1 MWPGVTELLDRL
13 QNTSSSNLSASRNSK
28 VSLSHR
34 MDLSPLQLH
43 DEAASQRSSTGL
55 AATFGGL
62 SPPLPSHRQSIDQP
76 RRHKNDKHHHHTSCD
91 SSLNPTMG
99 SCSGGVPTSQASLPL
114 LAGMMASRKELFTEL
129 AIPSTQSMNGQQ
141 QGQGTSSS
149 LVDAAQPP
157 TPQGRVGTASRA
169 LSPRALSTLGSL
181 GPSGPVAGLLGTSP
195 SGKDLPNAAL
205 RGGFL
210 SESISLVESSVSSI
224 SRSALR
230 LHRGRVRDRLPSDR
244 EDSSG
249 MDGGRNDVPSQVQLP
264 LITRSL
270 TSACASLQGRQLPT
284 TLQELEGSSAGV
296 ELPTLSC
303 TFSLNSM
310 PHEDE
315 GPCLAPALKIVLE
328 ASAAVGQPPRPLHPA
343 DLPQSRDERCDVDSI
358 KPSSS
363 FALVQS
369 AGRATVM
376 DMGSD
381 DDAKTR
387 EHRPTPIE
395 ISDRGG
401 GTSMLA
407 TAPVSLT
414 VEASPLTLAGGLTGQ
429 SSSQNSTGMAQ
440 TTCASTPAS
449 PFARNAA
456 VTPIA
461 NSGFSRL
468 DTAVL
473 GGGDYVQEATRP
485 PTGERSSGPK
495 HGSLQSLDHDN
506 YTTAA
511 RGATGQQRPS
521 DSIENDDAAHQ
532 KRAKRRLKKTRKK
545 GKAKRQKNDEA
556 VAEGESGV
564 AFDAL
569 KAVAVAHRS
578 ASALA
583 RKRQRKRQLK
593 QEKMK
598 EMSSEERRQYKAE
611 HQRRRAAK
619 KAMRSSAAA
628 ASPHLERGDHGDWSG
643 SRPHHSSDP
652 SASFSPAPVPAAGA
666 VKHHPPLSSSPEL
679 PQPLAP
685 VTAASADPAAKMT
698 SSHARQSSTKSEV
711 EQSVPNLVDRCSS
724 EDLAATLSP
733 QVLASTCSATTN
745 ALADGSSSSLKALQ
759 GRRCTSASG
768 GGAPVV
774 PSTTHPFKS
783 MSSTPAPFRRRF
795 FTDIAGRQ
803 QHQGGA
809 NSFLHESS
817 STPANV
823 SGLEGQLQ
831 ARKAD
836 AEGFGVERDAT
847 LGANGGSADN
857 YDANE
862 SRGPPRRQPM
872 DESGAVVGVVP
883 EGAPMSDGSAL
894 SLAPHL
900 PAAAAGSG
908 TAAILE
914 LKQQQ
919 GVQQR
924 HRLPSLAAGS
934 SSLTAV
940 FVSVANA
947 NGDVAS
953 ADASNVSLMTAS
965 ASECG
970 ADHCQGSSLPLR
982 PDAEASQSVEPGLN
996 QSPTGDAL
1004 TGAVTKGTAA
1014 ISVTSMSY
1022 CSAYSR
1028 SHTNDGVPEAVEPVA
1043 KGAGGAEGCGA
1054 GQNALTPVA
1063 AVSAAVAAAR
1073 KARQSPSSSC
1083 SSLRSRSSDDES
1095 ADGST
1100 GYSYSSYSSSGSLV
1114 PEVLQLVGGCTV
1126 PPPVAAFSDLKYRCS
1141 CVPQLHS
1148 YAEPAIIHEWNLTE
1162 GCWGSVETSV
1172 VLSPQPFSKGNMRAS
1187 YYMIDMRRLNCL
1199 LVAKRYLRSTVKD
1212 DQYFDD
1218 VSMHSIAGHWAR
1230 VFNTMQPPKEVR
1242 FVPAAVL
1249 ILPKR
1254 NPPLILAMEPQL
1266 TGKFVKYNNNCGYV
1280 RRKARWTPQAFSH
1293 FTYHASDHELMVVDI
1308 QGVDDYYT
1316 DPQILSSDGEGYGRG
1331 NLGEEGIRRFLES
1344 HKCNEVCRAVGLPP
1358 LQRNAKGAVIA
1369 PLASPGSGRSSA
1381 GPGTP
1386 AAKDRLNTAIPCA
1399 PGLKEERLPP
1409 KAFMHARRAS
1419 SGNTPGH
1426 EHNGVQLGS
1435 RQPSEGALKLSPAPP
1450 PRQTLHTGSRPS
1462 SPSPLA
1468 AAPSALTP
1476 GPLPHRVGPVQNGGV
1491 KYVRYPRQA
1500 LVRPQSQY
1508 FVSTVA
1514 GGLMSVPQQGS
1525 GVPNGCGNGS
1535 FFSALQ
1541 SYPPASEQSGGKVG
1555 GSPTSGSAGAPSG
1568 MAGVGHASAS
1578 PPPQGSVMVAVPLLR
1593 PPAGGRPGYA
1603 GAQSSVS
1610 PEGFHLLT
1618 APRSGENVGSL
1629 HQTPHVRPSGTIN
1642 LGGGVPNFY
1651 SHPPLTGAVGS
1662 PTGRCASHQ
1671 SSFAAVASAIQA
1683 TEEVAMAHRPRSRR
1697 QSFSRRPVFSAVEEM
1712 PKRSESRNHGHP
1724 HLH

>member
-1 MWPGVTELLDRL
+1 MWPDVTELVDSF
-13 QNTSSSNLSASRNSK
+13 QNASSSNLSASRSAN

-43 DEAASQRSSTGL
+43 DEAAPLRSSTGL

-62 SPPLPSHRQSIDQP
+62 SPSLPSQRQSIGQP
-76 RRHKNDKHHHHTSCD
+76 RRHNGDKLHHASRD
-91 SSLNPTMG
+91 SSPNSTIG

-129 AIPSTQSMNGQQ
+129 TVPSTQPMNGQP
-141 QGQGTSSS
+141 QGQGMSSS
-149 LVDAAQPP
+149 PVDAAQPP
-157 TPQGRVGTASRA
+157 ISQGGVGSASHA
-169 LSPRALSTLGSL
+169 LSPRELSTLESL
-181 GPSGPVAGLLGTSP
+181 SPSGPVAGLLVTSP
-195 SGKDLPNAAL
+195 PGKDLSNAAL

-230 LHRGRVRDRLPSDR
+230 LHRGRARDRLPSDR

-249 MDGGRNDVPSQVQLP
+249 KSGGRNDDVPSQVQLP

-270 TSACASLQGRQLPT
+270 TSNSASLQGRQLLT
-284 TLQELEGSSAGV
+284 ALQELEGSSAGIG
-296 ELPTLSC
+296 LPTLSC
-303 TFSLNSM
+303 SSSFTSM
-310 PHEDE
+310 HHEDE

-328 ASAAVGQPPRPLHPA
+328 ASVAVGQPPRPLHSVP
-343 DLPQSRDERCDVDSI
+343 LPEGRDECCDVNSI

-363 FALVQS
+363 SSLVQS
-369 AGRATVM
+369 ARRATTM
-376 DMGSD
+376 GMGSD
-381 DDAKTR
+381 DDAKTG
-387 EHRPTPIE
+387 EHQSTPIE
-395 ISDRGG
+395 ASDRGG
-401 GTSMLA
+401 GTSIFV
-407 TAPVSLT
+407 TAPVLLT
-414 VEASPLTLAGGLTGQ
+414 VEAAPLTLSGGLTGQ
-429 SSSQNSTGMAQ
+429 SSSGNSTGMGQ
-440 TTCASTPAS
+440 MTCASTAAS
-449 PFARNAA
+449 PLAKNAA
-456 VTPIA
+456 VTLIP
-461 NSGFSRL
+461 NSGFSSF

-473 GGGDYVQEATRP
+473 ENGDYAPEATRP

-521 DSIENDDAAHQ
+521 DSIENDDAVHQ
-532 KRAKRRLKKTRKK
+532 KRAKRRLRKTRKK
-545 GKAKRQKNDEA
+545 DKAKRQKNGET
-556 VAEGESGV
+556 VAEGENG
-564 AFDAL
+564 AAAEAL

-578 ASALA
+578 DSALA
-583 RKRQRKRQLK
+583 RKRERKRQLK
-593 QEKMK
+593 HEKMK

-619 KAMRSSAAA
+619 KAKRSSAAA
-628 ASPHLERGDHGDWSG
+628 VSPHLERGDHGDWSG
-643 SRPHHSSDP
+643 SRPHHGSDP
-652 SASFSPAPVPAAGA
+652 SALSPAPVPTAGA
-666 VKHHPPLSSSPEL
+666 VKQHPPLSSSPEP

-685 VTAASADPAAKMT
+685 VTAAAADPDAKTT

-711 EQSVPNLVDRCSS
+711 EQSFPSLVERSSLVDF
-724 EDLAATLSP
+724 AATLSP
-733 QVLASTCSATTN
+733 QVLASTCSALTN
-745 ALADGSSSSLKALQ
+745 AQVDGGGTLLKAL
-759 GRRCTSASG
+759 GVRRCTSASG
-768 GGAPVV
+768 RDVPVA
-774 PSTTHPFKS
+774 PSTALPSKL
-783 MSSTPAPFRRRF
+783 MPSTPAPFRRRF
-795 FTDIAGRQ
+795 FIDIAGRPRD
-803 QHQGGA
+803 QGDA
-809 NSFLHESS
+809 NSFLHVSS
-817 STPANV
+817 STPTNV
-823 SGLEGQLQ
+823 SDLEGQLH
-831 ARKAD
+831 AHEAD
-836 AEGFGVERDAT
+836 AEGCGVECDAT
-847 LGANGGSADN
+847 LEANDGGADN
-857 YDANE
+857 CDDE
-862 SRGPPRRQPM
+862 SRGPLRRQPM
-872 DESGAVVGVVP
+872 DESDSADGVIP
-883 EGAPMSDGSAL
+883 ERAPMSNEGAL
-894 SLAPHL
+894 SPAPHL

-919 GVQQR
+919 EVQQR
-924 HRLPSLAAGS
+924 HRLPSLAADT
-934 SSLTAV
+934 SLPAMLV
-940 FVSVANA
+940 PVANSD
-947 NGDVAS
+947 GAS
-953 ADASNVSLMTAS
+953 ADASEASLMTAS
-965 ASECG
+965 ASGRG

-982 PDAEASQSVEPGLN
+982 PGAETSQSVEPDLN
-996 QSPTGDAL
+996 QSRPGDAL
-1004 TGAVTKGTAA
+1004 TGPVTKGTAA
-1014 ISVTSMSY
+1014 ISATSMPC

-1028 SHTNDGVPEAVEPVA
+1028 SHTKDDVPAAVEPAVT
-1043 KGAGGAEGCGA
+1043 GAGGAEGCGA
-1054 GQNALTPVA
+1054 GQKALTSA
-1063 AVSAAVAAAR
+1063 AAASTAVAAAR
-1073 KARQSPSSSC
+1073 KARRSPSSSC

-1095 ADGST
+1095 ADGSS

-1126 PPPVAAFSDLKYRCS
+1126 PPPVAAFSDLKYRYS

-1172 VLSPQPFSKGNMRAS
+1172 VLSPQPFAKGNMRAS

-1199 LVAKRYLRSTVKD
+1199 LVAKRYLKSSVKD

-1230 VFNTMQPPKEVR
+1230 VFNMMRPPKEVR

-1316 DPQILSSDGEGYGRG
+1316 DPQILSADGEGYGRG

-1358 LQRNAKGAVIA
+1358 LQRNGKGAVIT

-1386 AAKDRLNTAIPCA
+1386 AAKDHLTTAIPCA
-1399 PGLKEERLPP
+1399 SGLKEERLPP
-1409 KAFMHARRAS
+1409 KAFMLARRAS
-1419 SGNTPGH
+1419 SGNTPGP

-1435 RQPSEGALKLSPAPP
+1435 RQPSETALMLSPVPP
-1450 PRQTLHTGSRPS
+1450 PRQTLRTGTRPS

-1476 GPLPHRVGPVQNGGV
+1476 GALPHRVGPVQNCGV
-1491 KYVRYPRQA
+1491 KYMRYPRQA
-1500 LVRPQSQY
+1500 LIRPQSQY

-1525 GVPNGCGNGS
+1525 SAPNGYSNGS
-1535 FFSALQ
+1535 SFSALQ
-1541 SYPPASEQSGGKVG
+1541 GYPPVSEQSGSKVG

-1568 MAGVGHASAS
+1568 MAGVGHGGASS
-1578 PPPQGSVMVAVPLLR
+1578 PPQGSVMVAVPLLR
-1593 PPAGGRPGYA
+1593 PPAGGRPGYT

-1618 APRSGENVGSL
+1618 APRSGENVGSF
-1629 HQTPHVRPSGTIN
+1629 HQAPHLRPGGTAN
-1642 LGGGVPNFY
+1642 LGGGMPNFY
-1651 SHPPLTGAVGS
+1651 PRPPVTGAVGS

-1671 SSFAAVASAIQA
+1671 SSFTAAAPTIQS
-1683 TEEVAMAHRPRSRR
+1683 TEEVTTTNRPRSHR

-1712 PKRSESRNHGHP
+1712 PKRSEPRYHGHP
-1724 HLH
+1724 HPH

>member
-1 MWPGVTELLDRL
+1 MWPEVAKLVDSL
-13 QNTSSSNLSASRNSK
+13 QNASSSNLSASRNAK

-43 DEAASQRSSTGL
+43 DEAAPLRRSTGV

-62 SPPLPSHRQSIDQP
+62 SPPLPSERQSIDQP
-76 RRHKNDKHHHHTSCD
+76 RRHKSDKHHHISRD
-91 SSLNPTMG
+91 SSPNPTIG
-99 SCSGGVPTSQASLPL
+99 SCSGDAPTSQASLPL

-141 QGQGTSSS
+141 QAQGMSSS
-149 LVDAAQPP
+149 PADAAQP
-157 TPQGRVGTASRA
+157 
-169 LSPRALSTLGSL
+169 L
-181 GPSGPVAGLLGTSP
+181 GPSGPVAGLLVTSP
-195 SGKDLPNAAL
+195 PGKDLSNAAL

-230 LHRGRVRDRLPSDR
+230 LHRGRARDRLPSDR

-249 MDGGRNDVPSQVQLP
+249 MGGGRNDDVPSQVQLP
-264 LITRSL
+264 PITRSM
-270 TSACASLQGRQLPT
+270 TSASASLRGRQFPT
-284 TLQELEGSSAGV
+284 ALQELEGSSAGIG
-296 ELPTLSC
+296 LPTLSC
-303 TFSLNSM
+303 SSSLNSM
-310 PHEDE
+310 RHEDE

-343 DLPQSRDERCDVDSI
+343 ALPRSSDERCDVDSI

-363 FALVQS
+363 FSLVQS
-369 AGRATVM
+369 ARRAIAM
-376 DMGSD
+376 GMGSD

-387 EHRPTPIE
+387 GHQPTPIE
-395 ISDRGG
+395 VSDRGD
-401 GTSMLA
+401 GTTMLA

-414 VEASPLTLAGGLTGQ
+414 VEAAPLTLTGGLTGQ
-429 SSSQNSTGMAQ
+429 SSSRNSTGMGQ
-440 TTCASTPAS
+440 TTCANTPAF
-449 PFARNAA
+449 PFEKNTA

-461 NSGFSRL
+461 NSGFSRF

-473 GGGDYVQEATRP
+473 ESGDYAPEATRP

-532 KRAKRRLKKTRKK
+532 KRAKRRLRKTRKK
-545 GKAKRQKNDEA
+545 GKAKRQKNGEA
-556 VAEGESGV
+556 VTEGENGV
-564 AFDAL
+564 AVDSL
-569 KAVAVAHRS
+569 KAAAVAHRS
-578 ASALA
+578 DSALA
-583 RKRQRKRQLK
+583 RKRERKRRLK
-593 QEKMK
+593 HEKMK

-628 ASPHLERGDHGDWSG
+628 ASPHLEHDNHGDWSG
-643 SRPHHSSDP
+643 SRPYHSSDP
-652 SASFSPAPVPAAGA
+652 SASFSPAPVPTAGA
-666 VKHHPPLSSSPEL
+666 VKQHPPLSSSPEL
-679 PQPLAP
+679 SQPLAP
-685 VTAASADPAAKMT
+685 VTAAAADPDAMMT

-711 EQSVPNLVDRCSS
+711 EQSVPSLVDRSS
-724 EDLAATLSP
+724 LEDLAATLSP
-733 QVLASTCSATTN
+733 QVLASTCSASTN
-745 ALADGSSSSLKALQ
+745 ALADGSSSLLKAFQ

-774 PSTTHPFKS
+774 PSTAYPSKL
-783 MSSTPAPFRRRF
+783 MSSTPVPFRRRL
-795 FTDIAGRQ
+795 FTDIAGRP
-803 QHQGGA
+803 QHQGGT
-809 NSFLHESS
+809 NSFLHVSS

-831 ARKAD
+831 VHNAD
-836 AEGFGVERDAT
+836 AEGFGMEHDAT
-847 LGANGGSADN
+847 LEASGGSADN
-857 YDANE
+857 YDDNE

-872 DESGAVVGVVP
+872 DESGSVVDVVP
-883 EGAPMSDGSAL
+883 ERALMPDGGAL
-894 SLAPHL
+894 SPSPHL

-919 GVQQR
+919 EVQQR
-924 HRLPSLAAGS
+924 YRLPSLAAGT
-934 SSLTAV
+934 SLAAML
-940 FVSVANA
+940 VSVANA
-947 NGDVAS
+947 NGDAAS
-953 ADASNVSLMTAS
+953 ADASEASLMTAS
-965 ASECG
+965 APGRG

-982 PDAEASQSVEPGLN
+982 PDVKTSQSVEPGLN

-1004 TGAVTKGTAA
+1004 TGAVTKGTGVMP
-1014 ISVTSMSY
+1014 VTSMSY

-1028 SHTNDGVPEAVEPVA
+1028 SHTRDGEPAAVEPAV

-1054 GQNALTPVA
+1054 GQKALTPAA
-1063 AVSAAVAAAR
+1063 AVSAAMAAAR
-1073 KARQSPSSSC
+1073 KARRSPSSSC

-1095 ADGST
+1095 ADGSS

-1126 PPPVAAFSDLKYRCS
+1126 PPPVAAFSDLKYRYS

-1148 YAEPAIIHEWNLTE
+1148 YAEPAIIHEWNLAE

-1172 VLSPQPFSKGNMRAS
+1172 VLNPQPFSKGNMRAS

-1199 LVAKRYLRSTVKD
+1199 LVAKRYLRSTVRD

-1230 VFNTMQPPKEVR
+1230 AFNMMHPPKEVR

-1249 ILPKR
+1249 VLPKR

-1293 FTYHASDHELMVVDI
+1293 FTYHASNHELMVVDI

-1344 HKCNEVCRAVGLPP
+1344 HRCNEVCRAVGLPP
-1358 LQRNAKGAVIA
+1358 LQRNAKGAVIT

-1386 AAKDRLNTAIPCA
+1386 AAKDRLNTAMPCA
-1399 PGLKEERLPP
+1399 SGLKEERLPP
-1409 KAFMHARRAS
+1409 KAFVLARRAS

-1435 RQPSEGALKLSPAPP
+1435 RQPSETNLMLSPAPP

-1476 GPLPHRVGPVQNGGV
+1476 GALPHRVGPVQNCGV

-1500 LVRPQSQY
+1500 LIRPQSQY

-1514 GGLMSVPQQGS
+1514 GGLMSVPPQGS
-1525 GVPNGCGNGS
+1525 SAPNGYGS
-1535 FFSALQ
+1535 GSSFSALQ
-1541 SYPPASEQSGGKVG
+1541 SYPPASEQSGG
-1555 GSPTSGSAGAPSG
+1555 GAPSG
-1568 MAGVGHASAS
+1568 MAGVGHASTS

-1629 HQTPHVRPSGTIN
+1629 HQTPHVRPSGTTN

-1651 SHPPLTGAVGS
+1651 PHPPVTGAVGS

-1671 SSFAAVASAIQA
+1671 SSFAAVAPTIQS

-1712 PKRSESRNHGHP
+1712 PKRSESRYHGHP